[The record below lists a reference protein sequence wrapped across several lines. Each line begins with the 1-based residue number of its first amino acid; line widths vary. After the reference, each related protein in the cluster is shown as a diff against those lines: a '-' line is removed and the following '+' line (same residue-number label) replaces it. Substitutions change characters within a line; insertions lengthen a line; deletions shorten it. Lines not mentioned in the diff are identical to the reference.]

1 MIVFY
6 IAVLMAGFLVLVKGA
21 DIFVDAS
28 SSLARIFSIPP
39 VIIGLT
45 IVACGTSLPELA
57 VSTTAAL
64 DGANEIALSNVVGS
78 NIFNLLFI
86 LGVCAAIRALPV
98 EKTFLKRD
106 YPVSLITTVLVLAI
120 TAVSTIKGGKIL
132 SLAMEAEAG
141 LVSRISGIFLVLIF
155 VFYIIWIIA
164 EARRNPPKDEKA
176 ANAPLW
182 KVFLLTLIG
191 LILIIVG
198 GKAVVCGA
206 QYTARFFGL
215 SETLIG
221 LTVVAVGTSLP
232 ELATSL
238 IAAHKGK
245 SELAVGNIIGSN
257 IFNLLFILGISAV
270 LHPVTVNAA
279 SVYDMAIL
287 AAGTAL
293 TWIFSVTGRKI
304 GRAEGIIMI
313 ALYCAS
319 TIFAALR

>member
-6 IAVLMAGFLVLVKGA
+6 IAVLLAGFLVLVKGA

-28 SSLARIFSIPP
+28 SSLAKIFRIPP

-64 DGANEIALSNVVGS
+64 NGANEIALSNVVGS

-86 LGVCAAIRALPV
+86 LGVCAAIKPLPV
-98 EKTFLKRD
+98 EKIFLKRD
-106 YPVSLITTVLVLAI
+106 YPVSLITTVLVLA
-120 TAVSTIKGGKIL
+120 VSTAGTIKAGRLPAL
-132 SLAMEAEAG
+132 SMEAEAG
-141 LVSRISGIFLVLIF
+141 LVSRIFGIFLVLIF
-155 VFYIIWIIA
+155 VSYIIWITA
-164 EARRNPPKDEKA
+164 NTRRNQHSDEQPTD
-176 ANAPLW
+176 APLW
-182 KVFLLTLIG
+182 KVILLTILG
-191 LILIIVG
+191 LILIIAG
-198 GKAVVCGA
+198 GKAVVFGA

-221 LTVVAVGTSLP
+221 LTVVAAGTSLP

-238 IAAHKGK
+238 IAAQKGEA
-245 SELAVGNIIGSN
+245 ELAVGNIIGSN

-270 LHPVTVNAA
+270 VHPVSVNAA

-293 TWIFSVTGRKI
+293 TWIFSATGRKI
-304 GRAEGIIMI
+304 SHAEGIIMI
-313 ALYCAS
+313 ACYCTS
-319 TIFAALR
+319 TFFAAVR